1 MKVFCQAFFQ
11 KSLHF
16 FKNDAASI
24 AKNEK
29 ETKNPL
35 TQAANGVM
43 MRAESMQG
51 AKAPRKIK
59 ETRRKNR

>member
-1 MKVFCQAFFQ
+1 MAE
-11 KSLHF
+11 
-16 FKNDAASI
+16 
-24 AKNEK
+24 NEK
-29 ETKNPL
+29 ETKDPL

>member
-1 MKVFCQAFFQ
+1 MTE
-11 KSLHF
+11 
-16 FKNDAASI
+16 
-24 AKNEK
+24 NEK
-29 ETKNPL
+29 EMKTPL

>member
-1 MKVFCQAFFQ
+1 MTE
-11 KSLHF
+11 
-16 FKNDAASI
+16 
-24 AKNEK
+24 NEK

-51 AKAPRKIK
+51 AKAL
-59 ETRRKNR
+59 

>member
-1 MKVFCQAFFQ
+1 MTE
-11 KSLHF
+11 
-16 FKNDAASI
+16 
-24 AKNEK
+24 NEK

-35 TQAANGVM
+35 TQAVNEVM